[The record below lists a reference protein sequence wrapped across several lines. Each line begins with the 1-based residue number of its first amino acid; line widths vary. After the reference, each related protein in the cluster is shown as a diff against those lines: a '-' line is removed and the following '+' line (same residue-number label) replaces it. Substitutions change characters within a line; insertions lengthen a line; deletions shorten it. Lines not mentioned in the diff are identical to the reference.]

1 MKTKDLD
8 ITTTKKY
15 IETLTKRVEFNN
27 KLNAFVRRYMKAH
40 NLERFNGYQDVATED
55 MRIALEDILNEQ
67 TWMSDKMK
75 SNYMSYCTE
84 IFGQVYSPAVNTYV
98 LKDLHDCEKHLK
110 ELESALESGD
120 EDFGEFKVIRDLT
133 QNRMNLVFDYIPE
146 ESVRKTL
153 RSLGFKWSPYLS
165 AWTRQLTP
173 QAEKSLGMFKQQMLD
188 K

>member
-1 MKTKDLD
+1 MKTKNLD

-15 IETLTKRVEFNN
+15 IELFTKQIEFNN
-27 KLNAFVRRYMKAH
+27 KLNAFVRKYMKSH
-40 NLERFNGYQDVATED
+40 GLESFNGYQDVANDD
-55 MRIALEDILNEQ
+55 MKITLEDILNEQ
-67 TWMSDKMK
+67 TWMSEKMK
-75 SNYMSYCTE
+75 NNYMSYCTE

-133 QNRMNLVFDYIPE
+133 QNRMNLVFDYIPDE
-146 ESVRKTL
+146 TVRSFL
-153 RSLGFKWSPYLS
+153 RRLGFKWSPYLS

-173 QAEKSLGMFKQQMLD
+173 QAEKSLEVLKKEILD

>member
-8 ITTTKKY
+8 ITTTKKH
-15 IETLTKRVEFNN
+15 IENLTKRIEFNN
-27 KLNAFVRRYMKAH
+27 KLNAFVRRYMKSN
-40 NLERFNGYQDVATED
+40 NLESFNGYQDVATDD
-55 MRIALEDILNEQ
+55 MRVALEDILNEQ
-67 TWMSDKMK
+67 TWMSQKMK
-75 SNYMSYCTE
+75 DNYMSYCTE

-146 ESVRKTL
+146 DSVIV
-153 RSLGFKWSPYLS
+153 SLKRHGFRWSPYLS
-165 AWTRQLTP
+165 AWTRQLTS
-173 QAEKSLGMFKQQMLD
+173 QAEKSLNMFKKEILD